1 MPRSGPEAGWHRQ
14 RTERKP
20 VWPEAGAEAGTEAGD
35 EFTDTGRDQD
45 AAVRHTSDKQ
55 PWQSFEQ
62 GGKDL

>member
-1 MPRSGPEAGWHRQ
+1 M
-14 RTERKP
+14 
-20 VWPEAGAEAGTEAGD
+20 WPEAGAEAGAEAGD